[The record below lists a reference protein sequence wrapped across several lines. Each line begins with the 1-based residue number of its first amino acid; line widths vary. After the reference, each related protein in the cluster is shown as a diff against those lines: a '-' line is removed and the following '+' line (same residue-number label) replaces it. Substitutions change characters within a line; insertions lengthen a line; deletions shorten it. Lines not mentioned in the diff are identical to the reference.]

1 MGRVFFEDCQ
11 ETFLKKRNLIIMDK
25 IENLKK
31 RLKKIAIKPK
41 ISARIPT
48 IDKKKKKR
56 WFINRN
62 EIKNERL
69 FYIDKYKDE
78 Y

>member
-1 MGRVFFEDCQ
+1 MQSDK
-11 ETFLKKRNLIIMDK
+11 LK
-25 IENLKK
+25 E
-31 RLKKIAIKPK
+31 RLKKIAVKPK
-41 ISARIPT
+41 ISTRISA

-69 FYIDKYKDE
+69 FYVDKLEDQD
-78 Y
+78 

>member
-1 MGRVFFEDCQ
+1 MELEQ
-11 ETFLKKRNLIIMDK
+11 LKN
-25 IENLKK
+25 
-31 RLKKIAIKPK
+31 RLKKIAVKPK
-41 ISARIPT
+41 ISARIPA
-48 IDKKKKKR
+48 IEKKKKKR
-56 WFINRN
+56 WFINKN

>member
-1 MGRVFFEDCQ
+1 MQ
-11 ETFLKKRNLIIMDK
+11 NQQLK
-25 IENLKK
+25 E
-31 RLKKIAIKPK
+31 RLKKIAVKPK
-41 ISARIPT
+41 ITTRISA

-69 FYIDKYKDE
+69 FYVDKYKDE
-78 Y
+78 D

>member
-1 MGRVFFEDCQ
+1 MSQNE
-11 ETFLKKRNLIIMDK
+11 LI
-25 IENLKK
+25 K
-31 RLKKIAIKPK
+31 RLKKIAVKPK
-41 ISARIPT
+41 ITTRISA

-69 FYIDKYKDE
+69 FYVDKYKDE
-78 Y
+78 D

>member
-1 MGRVFFEDCQ
+1 MESDK
-11 ETFLKKRNLIIMDK
+11 LK
-25 IENLKK
+25 E
-31 RLKKIAIKPK
+31 RLKKIAVKPK
-41 ISARIPT
+41 ISTRISA

-56 WFINRN
+56 WFINKN

>member
-1 MGRVFFEDCQ
+1 MESDK
-11 ETFLKKRNLIIMDK
+11 LKD
-25 IENLKK
+25 
-31 RLKKIAIKPK
+31 RLKKIAVKPK
-41 ISARIPT
+41 ISARISA